1 MKTTLHF
8 TESIRAPRTRV
19 WDTMLAPETY
29 KLWTAAFGEG
39 STFEGSWAAGEKIR
53 FLGPGGDGGMT
64 SEIAENR
71 PGEFLS
77 IRHLGEIQGG
87 VEITDSDAVRAWA
100 PAYENYRFSETPEG
114 ALLEVSVEVA
124 PEWETFMRET
134 FPKAL
139 QRLKALCEPNP

>member
-1 MKTTLHF
+1 MKTTLNF
-8 TESIRAPRTRV
+8 TQSIRAPRARV
-19 WDTMLAPETY
+19 WDTMIALETY

-39 STFEGSWAAGEKIR
+39 STFEGSWASGAKIR
-53 FLGPGGDGGMT
+53 FVGPSGDGMT

-87 VEITDSDAVRAWA
+87 VEITDSEAVKAWA
-100 PAYENYRFSETPEG
+100 PAYENYGFSETPEG
-114 ALLEVSVEVA
+114 TLLEVSLEVV
-124 PEWETFMRET
+124 PEWESFMRET

-139 QRLKALCEPNP
+139 QRLKALCELNP